1 MFWRKL
7 ILLNLGLFIVI
18 FRLYGL
24 IIDKIDKKSNEVSIF
39 PVFDE
44 GGYPFYEQID
54 CNLKNTFI
62 INYYLYDNYNKN
74 NI

>member
-24 IIDKIDKKSNEVSIF
+24 IIDKIDKKSNDVSIF
-39 PVFDE
+39 PIFDE

-54 CNLKNTFI
+54 CNLKKVLRERFFSHNFI
-62 INYYLYDNYNKN
+62 KFIES
-74 NI
+74 